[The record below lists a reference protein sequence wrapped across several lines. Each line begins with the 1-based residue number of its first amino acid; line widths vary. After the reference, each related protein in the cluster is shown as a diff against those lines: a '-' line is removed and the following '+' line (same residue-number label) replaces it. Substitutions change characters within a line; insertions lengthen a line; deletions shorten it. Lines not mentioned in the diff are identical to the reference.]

1 MTAAFFWDRSGEC
14 KDPLTAINALGSS
27 RAKALLSDYWR
38 GSANIDLPANNAIL
52 MSGTT
57 DDLQT
62 ALKPDIDAGLTGIM
76 VSQLMAIWYVRRTAG
91 LSTKTVVSIASVQGY
106 WNLQGN
112 APDQTGYRWY
122 RLYTGW
128 TMNGGV
134 SLDTLRND
142 ILPDAKAV
150 KAWF

>member
-14 KDPLTAINALGSS
+14 KNPLTAIDALGGS
-27 RAKALLSDYWR
+27 RAKPNLSSFWT
-38 GSANIDLPANNAIL
+38 GSSNLDLPANNAIL

-57 DDLQT
+57 DDLQQ
-62 ALKPDIDAGLTGIM
+62 ALGRDIGAGLEAIN
-76 VSQLMAIWYVRRTAG
+76 VQQLMAIWYVRRTAG

-112 APDQTGYRWY
+112 VPEQSGYRWY

-142 ILPDAKAV
+142 ILPDAKGV

>member
-14 KDPLTAINALGSS
+14 KDPLTAIDALGGS
-27 RAKALLSDYWR
+27 RAKPYLSQFWT
-38 GSANIDLPANNAIL
+38 GSRNLQLPSDNAIL

-57 DDLQT
+57 DDLQEE
-62 ALKPDIDAGLTGIM
+62 LGRDIGTGLEAIA
-76 VSQLMAIWYVRRTAG
+76 VQQLMAIWYVRRSAG

-106 WNLQGN
+106 WKLQGN

-128 TMNGGV
+128 VMNGGIG
-134 SLDTLRND
+134 LDTLRND
-142 ILPDAKAV
+142 ILPDAKGV